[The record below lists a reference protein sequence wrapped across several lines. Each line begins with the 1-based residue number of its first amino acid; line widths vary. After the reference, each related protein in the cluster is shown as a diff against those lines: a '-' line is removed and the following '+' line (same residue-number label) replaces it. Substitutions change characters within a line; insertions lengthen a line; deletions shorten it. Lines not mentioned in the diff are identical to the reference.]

1 LVLDKAKDREDNMTT
16 IQTLAADL
24 AALVTRVEALEATI
38 ATLKAPKAP
47 RTTAPKAD
55 ADTAYKVREG
65 AKCPVKADSLY
76 GKIWGHLASL
86 ASFKRA
92 DIEAGIASMCA
103 SGALVSKQSPADL
116 AQATWS
122 WGALKKEL
130 EVVVPAATPA
140 PAPVLDLPTAE
151 PAPAAAAEEKAPAE
165 VIELD
170 GERPTEPAAD
180 APKKGKNKPRVQAS

>member
-1 LVLDKAKDREDNMTT
+1 MTIENLIANVDALT
-16 IQTLAADL
+16 ARVVALETEV
-24 AALVTRVEALEATI
+24 AALKAT
-38 ATLKAPKAP
+38 KAPKAP
-47 RTTAPKAD
+47 KTSAAKAD
-55 ADTAYKVREG
+55 ADTLYKVREG

-86 ASFKRA
+86 PSFKRA
-92 DIEAGIASMCA
+92 DIEAGIATMCA

-130 EVVVPAATPA
+130 EVVVPAATT
-140 PAPVLDLPTAE
+140 APVLDLPQE
-151 PAPAAAAEEKAPAE
+151 PAAAPVAEDKAPAE
-165 VIELD
+165 VIDLA

-180 APKKGKNKPRVQAS
+180 ATKKGKNKPRVLAS